1 MPTAGIST
9 PCVVVL
15 QMELQYASI
24 SGTHDTCCISDNNG
38 NCYRNIAIFTVYM
51 YNHTLQKQKGCFNQL
66 GLSQLHLHYQAMCIQ
81 SDQLTYIQVSNL
93 DSTLARLFTSS
104 VLYGHHVGLQF
115 QGNSISR
122 FLCDSCTFPGAID
135 LLQMQLHFQ
144 HCSSYVATCNYYVR
158 NLA

>member
-1 MPTAGIST
+1 M
-9 PCVVVL
+9 
-15 QMELQYASI
+15 
-24 SGTHDTCCISDNNG
+24 
-38 NCYRNIAIFTVYM
+38 
-51 YNHTLQKQKGCFNQL
+51 
-66 GLSQLHLHYQAMCIQ
+66 HLHYQAMYIQ

-93 DSTLARLFTSS
+93 DSTLATSS

-115 QGNSISR
+115 QGNSISH

-144 HCSSYVATCNYYVR
+144 HCSSYVATYNYYVR